1 MSEPLRVLC
10 VDDDPQAVDVTES
23 YLEREL
29 DQVTVLRAVDGDDAL
44 STLDA
49 EPVDCVVSDHDM
61 PGTTGLELL
70 RTVRAR
76 HPELPFV
83 LFTGKGSEEVASD
96 AVSAGVTDYIQKAG
110 SEKFELLA
118 NRIAD
123 AIGQRRTERDLA
135 ATHRKLQQLHETA
148 LTLRTVDDP
157 ETVFEHAA
165 EAAEEVLAFD
175 VFGLFTLEEGQ
186 FAPVA
191 LRNFEAEIEPM
202 TPEEGI
208 VGRTFRTGESA
219 LVDDVTEDPD
229 ASPSD
234 EGFRAC
240 ISVAVGDHGVFQAIS
255 ETPGAFDERDLEL
268 AELLVAHVAGALDRI
283 AYQGDLET
291 MTDRLEA
298 LLANTTANI
307 YIKDLE
313 GRYRLVNDAFADQ
326 LGMNRE
332 AVVGRTDEE
341 LQPRAVAEEV
351 RENDRRAIEQRRA
364 VEVEESADWD
374 GDERIYYSV
383 KAPLLD
389 DGGEPWGVCGV
400 SSDITALKD
409 NERELERK
417 TERLETFASVVSHD
431 LRNPLSVAKGHAEML
446 VEQGHEGA
454 AEVDA
459 ALDRMAAIID
469 DLLSLAREGRAIG
482 DTTQVAVAEVAETAW
497 EYVQSDGASL
507 VVESER
513 TVEADPGRLCQAFE
527 NLFRNAVEH
536 GAGNDAHAAEGLT
549 VGLVD
554 TDSGFAVVDDGVGF
568 PAEDV
573 LAPGTTTSDRG
584 TGVGLAIVERIVDA
598 HGWSLRVCNDD
609 GARVEVDT

>member
-1 MSEPLRVLC
+1 
-10 VDDDPQAVDVTES
+10 
-23 YLEREL
+23 
-29 DQVTVLRAVDGDDAL
+29 
-44 STLDA
+44 
-49 EPVDCVVSDHDM
+49 
-61 PGTTGLELL
+61 
-70 RTVRAR
+70 
-76 HPELPFV
+76 
-83 LFTGKGSEEVASD
+83 
-96 AVSAGVTDYIQKAG
+96 
-110 SEKFELLA
+110 
-118 NRIAD
+118 
-123 AIGQRRTERDLA
+123 
-135 ATHRKLQQLHETA
+135 
-148 LTLRTVDDP
+148 
-157 ETVFEHAA
+157 
-165 EAAEEVLAFD
+165 
-175 VFGLFTLEEGQ
+175 
-186 FAPVA
+186 
-191 LRNFEAEIEPM
+191 
-202 TPEEGI
+202 
-208 VGRTFRTGESA
+208 
-219 LVDDVTEDPD
+219 
-229 ASPSD
+229 
-234 EGFRAC
+234 
-240 ISVAVGDHGVFQAIS
+240 
-255 ETPGAFDERDLEL
+255 
-268 AELLVAHVAGALDRI
+268 
-283 AYQGDLET
+283 

-313 GRYRLVNDAFADQ
+313 GRYRLVNDAFADH
-326 LGMNRE
+326 LGMDRE
-332 AVVGRTDEE
+332 EVVGRTDEE
-341 LQPRAVAEEV
+341 LQPQAVAEEV

-364 VEVEESADWD
+364 IEVEESADWD

-549 VGLVD
+549 VRLVD

-568 PAEDV
+568 PDDDV
-573 LAPGTTTSDRG
+573 LAPGTSTSDRG